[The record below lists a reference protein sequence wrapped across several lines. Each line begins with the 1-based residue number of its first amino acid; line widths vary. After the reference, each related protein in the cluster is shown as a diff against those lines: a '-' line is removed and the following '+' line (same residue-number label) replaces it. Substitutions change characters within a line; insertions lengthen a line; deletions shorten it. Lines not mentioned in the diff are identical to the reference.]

1 MINYLEKYLK
11 YKTKYLNLKKQIGGT
26 LNIDLLNAKI
36 EKFNKIIQDCDGYDN
51 SFTVDVVLPGDKL
64 NKIIKKSQIPTY
76 SIPRKV
82 LANHFFIYVRTSDKW
97 ASFIDVYFENDIIKY
112 NYSFTR
118 EEYRR
123 LGLSK
128 LLRLLVIDYGYHNS
142 RINSVVSTPFEEA
155 HSKPLLDG
163 FNFEKGEG
171 PVVFLQLS
179 KIEDIEQ
186 YISDKL
192 KKYCDTNSDK
202 EDIDKED
209 GDK

>member
-11 YKTKYLNLKKQIGGT
+11 YKTKYLNLKQQIGGT
-26 LNIDLLNAKI
+26 LDVDLLNAKI
-36 EKFNKIIQDCDGYDN
+36 EKFNKIIQDCDRYEN
-51 SFTVDVVLPGDKL
+51 SFTVDVLLPKAKL
-64 NKIIKKSQIPTY
+64 NKIIKKSQVPTY
-76 SIPRKV
+76 SIPKKV
-82 LANHFFIYVRTSDKW
+82 LPNHFFIYVKSNDIW
-97 ASFIDVYFENDIIKY
+97 ASFIDVYFENDVIKY

-163 FNFEKGEG
+163 FDFEKGEG
-171 PVVFLQLS
+171 TVVFLQLS
-179 KIEDIEQ
+179 KIDDIEQ

-192 KKYCDTNSDK
+192 KKYCSNLR
-202 EDIDKED
+202 EE
-209 GDK
+209 GN

>member
-1 MINYLEKYLK
+1 MTDYFEKYLK
-11 YKTKYLNLKKQIGGT
+11 YKTKYLNLKQQIGGT
-26 LNIDLLNAKI
+26 LDVDLLNAKI

-51 SFTVDVVLPGDKL
+51 SFTVDVLLPKAKL
-64 NKIIKKSQIPTY
+64 NKIIKKSQVPTY
-76 SIPRKV
+76 SIPKKV
-82 LANHFFIYVRTSDKW
+82 LPNHFFIYVKSNDIW
-97 ASFIDVYFENDIIKY
+97 ASFIDVYFENDVIKY

-163 FNFEKGEG
+163 FEKGEG
-171 PVVFLQLS
+171 TVVFLQLS

-192 KKYCDTNSDK
+192 KKYCSNLR
-202 EDIDKED
+202 EE
-209 GDK
+209 GN

>member
-11 YKTKYLNLKKQIGGT
+11 YKTKYLNLKQQIGGT
-26 LNIDLLNAKI
+26 LDVDLLNAKI

-51 SFTVDVVLPGDKL
+51 SFTVDVLLPRAKL
-64 NKIIKKSQIPTY
+64 NKIIKKSQVPTY
-76 SIPRKV
+76 SIPKKV
-82 LANHFFIYVRTSDKW
+82 LPNHFFIYVKSNDIW
-97 ASFIDVYFENDIIKY
+97 ASFIDVYFENDVIKY

-163 FNFEKGEG
+163 FDFEKGEG
-171 PVVFLQLS
+171 TVVFLQLS

-192 KKYCDTNSDK
+192 KKYCSNLREEGNSK
-202 EDIDKED
+202 EDDDK
-209 GDK
+209 